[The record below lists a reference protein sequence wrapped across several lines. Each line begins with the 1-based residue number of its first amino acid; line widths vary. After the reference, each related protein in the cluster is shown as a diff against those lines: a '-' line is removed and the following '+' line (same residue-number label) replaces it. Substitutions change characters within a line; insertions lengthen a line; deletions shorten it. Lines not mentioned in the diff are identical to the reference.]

1 MATKKINILI
11 VEDEAIVAL
20 DLSKGLEK
28 DGYEVAGIADNAA
41 EALEIFCSREI
52 DIVLM
57 DVNIIGEKDGIETA
71 AELLKFRPVPLIYL
85 TAFTDADTIIRA
97 KNTYP
102 SAFLA
107 KPYNL
112 TNVRIAIELA
122 ISNFAIARQPESDGK
137 PGVAGDKDNLLQETI
152 LQMNDNIF
160 VKNNYTFIKILLSD
174 IVYLEAENN
183 YVQFVT
189 TDKKLL
195 LRLSLGQLLE
205 KINYKPLV
213 RIHRS
218 FAVNINAIQSF
229 TEQDLLVNKNGS
241 PVSLPIGRSF
251 KESFLKNFNFR

>member
-1 MATKKINILI
+1 MPTEKINILL

-20 DLSKGLEK
+20 DLAKGLER
-28 DGYEVAGIADNAA
+28 DGYEVAGIADSAE
-41 EALEIFCSREI
+41 EALEIFRSKEI

-57 DVNIIGEKDGIETA
+57 DVNIIGDKDGIETA
-71 AELLKFRPVPLIYL
+71 MELLKYRQVPLIYL
-85 TAFTDADTIIRA
+85 TAFTDAGTIERA
-97 KNTYP
+97 KHTHP

-122 ISNFAIARQPESDGK
+122 ISNFATARQPESSGK
-137 PGVAGDKDNLLQETI
+137 TSSLADKDTI

-160 VKNNYTFIKILLSD
+160 IKNNYTFVKILLAD
-174 IVYLEAENN
+174 ILYLEAENN
-183 YVQFVT
+183 YVQFIT
-189 TDKKLL
+189 ADKKLL
-195 LRLSLGQLLE
+195 LRLSLSQLLE

-229 TEQDLLVNKNGS
+229 TDQDLLVNKN
-241 PVSLPIGRSF
+241 PTPISLPIGRSY
-251 KESFLKNFNFR
+251 KEGFLKNFDFR